1 MADLNR
7 ISTPSAPS
15 STPTGPNVVD
25 IATDKLGQRIGQTT
39 EGVESISA
47 TPTGTAAS
55 SSQSQGSGS
64 AQASVKKIVTIP
76 ESEEELIKAIEDH
89 LEKQIVE
96 VQTEIT
102 KLKRM
107 GGRGMAYHI
116 TVKVTELR
124 QLQLAIKSLY
134 EMAKAKL
141 LEFYKAV
148 FKLS

>member
-7 ISTPSAPS
+7 ISTPS
-15 STPTGPNVVD
+15 TPTSAPTTPNVVD

-39 EGVESISA
+39 EGVESIST

-55 SSQSQGSGS
+55 STQTQGSG
-64 AQASVKKIVTIP
+64 AQTSVKKAIAIP